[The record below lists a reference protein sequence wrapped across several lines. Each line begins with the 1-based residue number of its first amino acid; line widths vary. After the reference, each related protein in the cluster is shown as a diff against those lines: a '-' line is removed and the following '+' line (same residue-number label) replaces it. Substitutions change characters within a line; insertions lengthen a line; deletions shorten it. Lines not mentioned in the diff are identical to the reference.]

1 MRMNIF
7 TLPETYLCHM
17 YCQDIHSHPYLFLQ
31 VFLTHNTL
39 FLHRDPTKPR
49 IHMGV
54 IASGHSVVCNDQM
67 RQDFASQLGVLAY
80 DQEFDAVV
88 ESIYGNR
95 KDHYMFIRG
104 ISDYQ

>member
-1 MRMNIF
+1 MIELLN
-7 TLPETYLCHM
+7 P
-17 YCQDIHSHPYLFLQ
+17 LQ
-31 VFLTHNTL
+31 VSVILTMSAL
-39 FLHRDPTKPR
+39 YRDPTKPR

-67 RQDFASQLGVLAY
+67 RQDFASQLAVLAY

-95 KDHYMFIRG
+95 KDHYIFIRG